1 MKNKTKE
8 FFSNPPES
16 VKQQLW
22 HNMDTGNSSLIQIK
36 NEGRPNQRVI
46 SRDVYFNGENRRA
59 RLNET
64 TGKMSFNERVE
75 VAAYLDG
82 KPLDAKV
89 PEFIS
94 KAKKTLYT
102 PQLNNF

>member
-1 MKNKTKE
+1 
-8 FFSNPPES
+8 
-16 VKQQLW
+16 
-22 HNMDTGNSSLIQIK
+22 MDSGNCSLIQIK
-36 NEGRPNQRVI
+36 NEGKPGQRVI

-64 TGKMSFNERVE
+64 TGKMSFNQREE

-89 PEFIS
+89 P
-94 KAKKTLYT
+94 KLVG
-102 PQLNNF
+102 